1 MKQIWYFTADWC
13 APCKALGPTM
23 NRVAEKVQVNKI
35 NIDYEADVVQK
46 YGVRNIP
53 TVILVENGQ
62 EVRRFSG
69 NRSYNDVMSF
79 INGQF
84 QVNKSI

>member
-1 MKQIWYFTADWC
+1 MKQLWCFTADWC

-23 NRVAEKVQVNKI
+23 DRVAEQIKVNKI

-53 TVILVENGQ
+53 TVVLVENGQ
-62 EVRRFSG
+62 EVRRFTG
-69 NRSYNDVMSF
+69 NRSYNDVLNF
-79 INGQF
+79 INNG
-84 QVNKSI
+84 

>member
-1 MKQIWYFTADWC
+1 MKQLWYFTADWC

-23 NRVAEKVQVNKI
+23 ERITAITPVNKV
-35 NIDYEADVVQK
+35 NIDYEADVIQK

-62 EVRRFSG
+62 EVRRFTG
-69 NRSYNDVMSF
+69 NKSYNEVINF
-79 INGQF
+79 ING
-84 QVNKSI
+84 

>member
-23 NRVAEKVQVNKI
+23 NRVAEQIQVNKI

-53 TVILVENGQ
+53 TVVLVENGQ

-69 NRSYNDVMSF
+69 NRSYNDVLNF
-79 INGQF
+79 INNG
-84 QVNKSI
+84 

>member
-1 MKQIWYFTADWC
+1 MKQLWYFTADWC

-23 NRVAEKVQVNKI
+23 NRVAEQIQVNKI

-53 TVILVENGQ
+53 TVVLVENGQ

-69 NRSYNDVMSF
+69 NRSYNDVLNF
-79 INGQF
+79 INNG
-84 QVNKSI
+84 

>member
-1 MKQIWYFTADWC
+1 MKQLWYFTADWC

-23 NRVAEKVQVNKI
+23 DRVTEQIQVNKI
-35 NIDYEADVVQK
+35 NIDYEANVTQK

-62 EVRRFSG
+62 EVRRFTG
-69 NRSYNDVMSF
+69 NKSYNDVIQF
-79 INGQF
+79 ING
-84 QVNKSI
+84 

>member
-23 NRVAEKVQVNKI
+23 NRVAEQVQVNKI
-35 NIDYEADVVQK
+35 NIDYEADVVRK
-46 YGVRNIP
+46 YGVRNIS

-79 INGQF
+79 ING
-84 QVNKSI
+84 

>member
-1 MKQIWYFTADWC
+1 MKQLWYFTADWC

-23 NRVAEKVQVNKI
+23 NRVSEQISVNKI

-62 EVRRFSG
+62 EVRRFTG
-69 NRSYNDVMSF
+69 NKSYNDVIQF
-79 INGQF
+79 ING
-84 QVNKSI
+84 

>member
-1 MKQIWYFTADWC
+1 MKQLWYFTADWC

-23 NRVAEKVQVNKI
+23 NRVAEQISVNKI

-62 EVRRFSG
+62 EVRRFTG
-69 NRSYNDVMSF
+69 NRSYNDVVNF
-79 INGQF
+79 ING
-84 QVNKSI
+84 

>member
-23 NRVAEKVQVNKI
+23 DRVAEQIKVNKI
-35 NIDYEADVVQK
+35 NIDYEADVIRK

-53 TVILVENGQ
+53 TVVLVENEQ
-62 EVRRFSG
+62 EVRRFTG
-69 NRSYNDVMSF
+69 NRSYNDVINF
-79 INGQF
+79 ING
-84 QVNKSI
+84 

>member
-1 MKQIWYFTADWC
+1 MKQLYYFSAEWC
-13 APCKALGPTM
+13 QPCKALGPTM
-23 NRVAEKVQVNKI
+23 NRVAEQIQVNKI
-35 NIDYEADVVQK
+35 NIDYEADVVQR

-69 NRSYNDVMSF
+69 NRSYNDVINF
-79 INGQF
+79 ING
-84 QVNKSI
+84 

>member
-1 MKQIWYFTADWC
+1 MKQLWYFTADWC

-23 NRVAEKVQVNKI
+23 NRVSEQISVNRI

-69 NRSYNDVMSF
+69 NRSYNDVISF
-79 INGQF
+79 ING
-84 QVNKSI
+84 

>member
-23 NRVAEKVQVNKI
+23 DKVAEQVQVNKI
-35 NIDYEADVVQK
+35 NIDYEADVIQR
-46 YGVRNIP
+46 YGVRNVP

-69 NRSYNDVMSF
+69 NRNYNDVMNF
-79 INGQF
+79 ING
-84 QVNKSI
+84 

>member
-1 MKQIWYFTADWC
+1 MKQLWYFTADWC

-23 NRVAEKVQVNKI
+23 NRVSEQISVNKI

-69 NRSYNDVMSF
+69 NRSYNDVIGF
-79 INGQF
+79 ING
-84 QVNKSI
+84 

>member
-23 NRVAEKVQVNKI
+23 NRVAEQVQVNKI

-79 INGQF
+79 ING
-84 QVNKSI
+84 

>member
-23 NRVAEKVQVNKI
+23 NRVAEQVQVNKI

-53 TVILVENGQ
+53 TVILVENGKKFVDLQ
-62 EVRRFSG
+62 ETKV
-69 NRSYNDVMSF
+69 
-79 INGQF
+79 ITT
-84 QVNKSI
+84 

>member
-1 MKQIWYFTADWC
+1 MKQLWYFTADWC

-23 NRVAEKVQVNKI
+23 NRVSQQIQVNKV
-35 NIDYEADVVQK
+35 NIDYEADVIQK

-69 NRSYNDVMSF
+69 NKSYDQVIQF
-79 INGQF
+79 INE
-84 QVNKSI
+84 

>member
-23 NRVAEKVQVNKI
+23 NRVAEQVQVNKI

-53 TVILVENGQ
+53 TVVLVENGQ

-69 NRSYNDVMSF
+69 NKSYNDVLNF
-79 INGQF
+79 INNG
-84 QVNKSI
+84 

>member
-23 NRVAEKVQVNKI
+23 NRVAEQVQVNKI

-53 TVILVENGQ
+53 TVVLVENGQ

-79 INGQF
+79 VNG
-84 QVNKSI
+84 

>member
-1 MKQIWYFTADWC
+1 MKQLWYFTADWC

-23 NRVAEKVQVNKI
+23 NRVSEQISVNKI

-69 NRSYNDVMSF
+69 NRSYNDVMNF
-79 INGQF
+79 ING
-84 QVNKSI
+84 

>member
-1 MKQIWYFTADWC
+1 MKQLWYFTADWC

-23 NRVAEKVQVNKI
+23 NRVAEQISVNRI

-46 YGVRNIP
+46 YGVKNVP

-69 NRSYNDVMSF
+69 NRSYNDVMNF
-79 INGQF
+79 ING
-84 QVNKSI
+84 

>member
-1 MKQIWYFTADWC
+1 MKQLWYFTADWC

-23 NRVAEKVQVNKI
+23 DRIAALTPVNKI
-35 NIDYEADVVQK
+35 NIDYEADVTQK

-62 EVRRFSG
+62 EVRRFTG
-69 NRSYNDVMSF
+69 NRSYNDVINF
-79 INGQF
+79 ING
-84 QVNKSI
+84 

>member
-1 MKQIWYFTADWC
+1 MKQLWYFTADWC

-23 NRVAEKVQVNKI
+23 NRVSEQIQVNKI
-35 NIDYEADVVQK
+35 NIDYEADVVRK

-53 TVILVENGQ
+53 TVVLVENGQ

-69 NRSYNDVMSF
+69 NRSYNDVISF
-79 INGQF
+79 ING
-84 QVNKSI
+84 

>member
-1 MKQIWYFTADWC
+1 MKQLWYFTADWC

-23 NRVAEKVQVNKI
+23 NRVSEQIQVNKI
-35 NIDYEADVVQK
+35 NIDYEAGVVQK

-69 NRSYNDVMSF
+69 NKSYNDVLNF
-79 INGQF
+79 INE
-84 QVNKSI
+84 

>member
-23 NRVAEKVQVNKI
+23 NRVAEQVQVNKI
-35 NIDYEADVVQK
+35 NIDYEADVVRK

-79 INGQF
+79 ING
-84 QVNKSI
+84 

>member
-1 MKQIWYFTADWC
+1 MKQLWYFTADWC

-23 NRVAEKVQVNKI
+23 NRVSEQISVNKI
-35 NIDYEADVVQK
+35 NIDYEADVIQK

-62 EVRRFSG
+62 ELRRFSG
-69 NRSYNDVMSF
+69 NKSYNDVIQF
-79 INGQF
+79 ING
-84 QVNKSI
+84 

>member
-1 MKQIWYFTADWC
+1 MKQLWYFTADWC

-23 NRVAEKVQVNKI
+23 NRVSEQISVNKI
-35 NIDYEADVVQK
+35 NIDYETDVVQK

-69 NRSYNDVMSF
+69 NRSYNDVIQF
-79 INGQF
+79 ING
-84 QVNKSI
+84 

>member
-1 MKQIWYFTADWC
+1 MKQLWYFTADWC

-23 NRVAEKVQVNKI
+23 NRVAEQISVNRI

-46 YGVRNIP
+46 YGVRNVP

-62 EVRRFSG
+62 EVRRFTG
-69 NRSYNDVMSF
+69 NRSYNDVVNF
-79 INGQF
+79 ING
-84 QVNKSI
+84 